1 MEEQNLGKPL
11 NQQLDI
17 PAVMRCLLLSV
28 ADGKTKFKID
38 YPKFGKVNVEII
50 SFDFTNIEYK
60 PVKVKILDNLL
71 KEDFVWVDDTSF
83 GGDERNQIKQKVNR
97 KWQEEWCMLDWF
109 LNIA

>member
-11 NQQLDI
+11 NQQLDM

-38 YPKFGKVNVEII
+38 YPNFGKVNVEII

-60 PVKVKILDNLL
+60 PVKVKFLDNLL

-83 GGDERNQIKQKVNR
+83 GGDEKNQIKQKVNR

>member
-60 PVKVKILDNLL
+60 PVKVKILDNIL